1 MLDPLLY
8 ELSEKDG
15 IKITKQ
21 DRTFIISIN
30 IYAILADS
38 PGRAL
43 LLFMKQH
50 GGYLSCPYCFIPG
63 KYDTVIMFTS

>member
-1 MLDPLLY
+1 M
-8 ELSEKDG
+8 KKKKKG
-15 IKITKQ
+15 IGRRESQ
-21 DRTFIISIN
+21 DNTNKRENNIYSISIN

-63 KYDTVIMFTS
+63 KIQIFY

>member
-1 MLDPLLY
+1 LLQELLD
-8 ELSEKDG
+8 ELSG
-15 IKITKQ
+15 RGGVSIKRENNIYS
-21 DRTFIISIN
+21 ISIN

-43 LLFMKQH
+43 LLSMKQH

-63 KYDTVIMFTS
+63 KIQIFY